1 MPRNAEAGSS
11 VLDERAILAGTGLT
25 NERLRA
31 RPNRAAGASAMT
43 ARECSVKPFPQ
54 LWPRGGAGPGPV
66 HESARL
72 TVTDPTAGP
81 PRSVANLRGTI
92 VAGFA
97 GA

>member
-1 MPRNAEAGSS
+1 M
-11 VLDERAILAGTGLT
+11 AISGDTVVVSGAAHGTALCVFT
-25 NERLRA
+25 
-31 RPNRAAGASAMT
+31 
-43 ARECSVKPFPQ
+43 KPP
-54 LWPRGGAGPGPV
+54 GGWSGPL

-81 PRSVANLRGTI
+81 PRSVAICGGTI